1 MIAVGGVV
9 ECDRCFGM
17 LGCDRCLGCG
27 ECDRCYG
34 DVESAI
40 AVWEFGSA
48 IAFWGYGSAIAFKG
62 YVEDVRSRL
71 GMWESD
77 SEALRRNQ
85 KIKLPHLRMA
95 RDPLNLSLHAKPV
108 EPPPVPL
115 ELYKKSNSP

>member
-1 MIAVGGVV
+1 MRSPFWGCGDAIAVWGCGGSAIAKRSVGIAFG
-9 ECDRCFGM
+9 EWGCDRCFG
-17 LGCDRCLGCG
+17 
-27 ECDRCYG
+27 
-34 DVESAI
+34 DV
-40 AVWEFGSA
+40 
-48 IAFWGYGSAIAFKG
+48 
-62 YVEDVRSRL
+62 
-71 GMWESD
+71 GMSD